1 MKNNYSNNI
10 ILFLLLSTI
19 IVLSLF
25 NSKNI
30 VSGFTQNKNNKIS
43 VVVPCIPR
51 DVKHLDRLMNS
62 IKNQTYKPHEIVI
75 AMSGQ
80 SDIESEKLKQLLINK
95 HQLPIKFSNVNI
107 KQYASENRNRGAKN
121 CTGNIISFMDADDV
135 MYPDKLLYVNNT
147 FNNHHPKIFIHGYS
161 KGFNKFQNYDINPTT
176 FLGSDVYDIAEKE
189 KRSLGIYWKMHHGHT
204 SIDSSVINDIKFRE
218 GEKYKR
224 GQDAWFIRDVL
235 KYYGRNDNTAVF
247 IDIPLSQYVPAFH
260 QK

>member
-19 IVLSLF
+19 IVLSLL

-121 CTGNIISFMDADDV
+121 CSGNIISFMDADDV
-135 MYPDKLLYVNNT
+135 MYPDKLLYVNKT

-161 KGFNKFQNYDINPTT
+161 KGYNKFQKNDINPIT
-176 FLGSDVYDIAEKE
+176 FLGSQLYDIAEKQ
-189 KRSLGIYWKMHHGHT
+189 RTLGLDKKMHHGHT
-204 SIDSSVINDIKFRE
+204 SIVSSVINDIKFRE

-224 GQDAWFIRDVL
+224 GQDCWFIRDVI

-247 IDIPLSQYVPAFH
+247 IDIPLSQYVPAFN